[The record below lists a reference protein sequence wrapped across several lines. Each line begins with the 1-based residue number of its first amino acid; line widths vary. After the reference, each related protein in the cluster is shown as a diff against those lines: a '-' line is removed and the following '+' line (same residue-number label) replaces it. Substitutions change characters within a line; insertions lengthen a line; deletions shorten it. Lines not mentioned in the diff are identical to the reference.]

1 MTTSMKLANRTY
13 PSLQELYFRLR
24 KWTDANFSPITLD
37 HQLPFLSKYRRKE
50 LYDRLFQSVT
60 FILEQLHPGYQQIDG
75 LPCAQP
81 CRTLNI
87 LQPWSFNTFMN
98 LNCCCNC
105 LIQSNTSMMPT
116 VITETFSQIHHNTL
130 VYCLDGWKF
139 GTRKR
144 HFDGW
149 CVVSQTK
156 ESGRELSFIE

>member
-1 MTTSMKLANRTY
+1 MATSMKLANHTY
-13 PSLQELYFRLR
+13 PGLQELYFRLR

-105 LIQSNTSMMPT
+105 LIQSYTSMMPT
-116 VITETFSQIHHNTL
+116 VITETIPLSTVSMDVNSGPERDIRWMVHRIA
-130 VYCLDGWKF
+130 DEGIWK
-139 GTRKR
+139 RA
-144 HFDGW
+144 
-149 CVVSQTK
+149 V
-156 ESGRELSFIE
+156 I